1 MNNACIL
8 EIKIK
13 KLEFKYYWVSTEKES
28 TKIAVKKSVS
38 YLHVCIPE
46 YILPD
51 AFTSGKLL
59 PVPMMCGHSYCLIWK
74 SVANWK

>member
-1 MNNACIL
+1 MKLMNNACIL

-13 KLEFKYYWVSTEKES
+13 KLESKFQLKRKVQ
-28 TKIAVKKSVS
+28 IAVKKSVS

-51 AFTSGKLL
+51 VFTRGKLL
-59 PVPMMCGHSYCLIWK
+59 PVPMMNGHSYCLIWK
-74 SVANWK
+74 SD